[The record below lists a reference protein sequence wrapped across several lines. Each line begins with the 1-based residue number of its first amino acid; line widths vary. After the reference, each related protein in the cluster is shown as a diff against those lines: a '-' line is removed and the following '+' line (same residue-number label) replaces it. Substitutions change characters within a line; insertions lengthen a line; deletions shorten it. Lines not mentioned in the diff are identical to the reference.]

1 MNDNEMIRRDYILQM
16 IEECIQALT
25 QIRALRKD
33 QRWEEARMAVDA
45 QCEKLAAAGA
55 RNLARLSETELLA
68 RLALDQ
74 PTQTV
79 RARLFLLISL
89 LQEAAEIATAEGR
102 MADAREIGLK
112 ALHLL
117 LDVSAQDE
125 AGGHPAFVPR
135 AEALV
140 QALAGAPMPVRTQV
154 LLMRHY
160 ESTGQLA
167 KAEDTLFSILDAT
180 NDDPASLAFGAAF
193 YERILRQNDAMLLA
207 GNLPRVEAEEGRR
220 DLRRRGAACAAPGA

>member
-1 MNDNEMIRRDYILQM
+1 MMRRDYILQM
-16 IEECIQALT
+16 IEECIQALA
-25 QIRALRKD
+25 QIRALRHD

-45 QCEKLAAAGA
+45 QCEKLAADGA
-55 RNLARLSETELLA
+55 RKLAQLSELELLA

-79 RARLFLLISL
+79 LISL
-89 LQEAAEIATAEGR
+89 LQEAGEIAAAEGR
-102 MADAREIGLK
+102 SADAREIHLK

-117 LDVSAQDE
+117 LDVSAQDD
-125 AGGHPAFVPR
+125 AGAQPAFVPR

-140 QALAGAPMPVRTQV
+140 QSLAEAPMPVRTQV

-160 ESTGQLA
+160 ENTGQLA

-180 NDDPASLAFGAAF
+180 KDDPASLEFGAAF
-193 YERILRQNDAMLLA
+193 YERILRQNDAMLQA
-207 GNLPRVEAEEGRR
+207 GNLPRAEAEEGSRELQRR
-220 DLRRRGAACAAPGA
+220 NKLFTT

>member
-1 MNDNEMIRRDYILQM
+1 MIRRDYILEM

-25 QIRALRKD
+25 RIRALRKG
-33 QRWEEARMAVDA
+33 QHWEEARQAVDA

-55 RNLARLSETELLA
+55 HGLARLSETELLA
-68 RLALDQ
+68 RVAQDQ

-79 RARLFLLISL
+79 RTRLFLLISL
-89 LQEAAEIATAEGR
+89 LQEAGDIASGEGG
-102 MADAREIGLK
+102 MEEAREIYLK

-117 LDVSAQDE
+117 LEVSAQDD

-140 QALAGAPMPVRTQV
+140 QSLAGAPLPVRTQV

-167 KAEDTLFSILDAT
+167 KAEDSLFCVLDAT
-180 NDDPASLAFGAAF
+180 KDDPTSIEFGAAF
-193 YERILRQNDAMLLA
+193 YERILRQNDAMLMA
-207 GNLPRVEAEEGRR
+207 GNLPRAEAEEGLCDLQRR
-220 DLRRRGAACAAPGA
+220 KAVAAT

>member
-1 MNDNEMIRRDYILQM
+1 MIRRDYILQM
-16 IEECIQALT
+16 IEECIQALA
-25 QIRALRKD
+25 QIRAFRQD
-33 QRWEEARMAVDA
+33 QRWEEARLAVDA

-55 RNLARLSETELLA
+55 RRLAQLSETELLA

-79 RARLFLLISL
+79 RTRLFLVISL
-89 LQEAAEIATAEGR
+89 LQEAGEIAAAEGR
-102 MADAREIGLK
+102 DDDAREAFLM

-117 LDVSAQDE
+117 LDVSARDDP
-125 AGGHPAFVPR
+125 AGHPAFVPR

-140 QALAGAPMPVRTQV
+140 LSLAGAPMPVRTQV

-180 NDDPASLAFGAAF
+180 ANDPPTLEFGAAF
-193 YERILRQNDAMLLA
+193 YERVLRQSDAMLLA
-207 GNLPRVEAEEGRR
+207 GNLPRTEAEEGLREW
-220 DLRRRGAACAAPGA
+220 RRRTASAA

>member
-1 MNDNEMIRRDYILQM
+1 MIRRDYILQM
-16 IEECIQALT
+16 IEECIQALR
-25 QIRALRKD
+25 QIRLLRQD
-33 QRWEEARMAVDA
+33 RRWEEARMAVDA
-45 QCEKLAAAGA
+45 QCEKLAADGA
-55 RNLARLSETELLA
+55 QKLAQLSETELLA

-89 LQEAAEIATAEGR
+89 LQEGADIAAAEGR

-117 LDVSAQDE
+117 LDVSAQKDP
-125 AGGHPAFVPR
+125 GGHPAFVPR
-135 AEALV
+135 VDALV
-140 QALAGAPMPVRTQV
+140 LSLAGAPMPVRTQA

-160 ESTGQLA
+160 ESTGQWA

-180 NDDPASLAFGAAF
+180 KDDPASLEFGREF
-193 YERILRQNDAMLLA
+193 YQRILGQNDAMLLA
-207 GNLPRVEAEEGRR
+207 GNLPRAEAEEGLREMQRR
-220 DLRRRGAACAAPGA
+220 KTAVTP

>member
-1 MNDNEMIRRDYILQM
+1 MMRRDYILQM
-16 IEECIQALT
+16 IEECIQALA
-25 QIRALRKD
+25 QIRALRHD

-45 QCEKLAAAGA
+45 QCEKLAADGA
-55 RNLARLSETELLA
+55 RKLAQLSELELLA

-89 LQEAAEIATAEGR
+89 LQEAGEIAAAEGR
-102 MADAREIGLK
+102 SADAREIHLK

-117 LDVSAQDE
+117 LDVSAQDD
-125 AGGHPAFVPR
+125 AGAQPAFVPR

-140 QALAGAPMPVRTQV
+140 QSLAEAPMPVRTQV

-160 ESTGQLA
+160 ENTGQLA

-180 NDDPASLAFGAAF
+180 KDDPASLEFGAAF
-193 YERILRQNDAMLLA
+193 YERILRQNDAMLQA
-207 GNLPRVEAEEGRR
+207 GNLPRAEAEEGSRELQRR
-220 DLRRRGAACAAPGA
+220 NKLFTT